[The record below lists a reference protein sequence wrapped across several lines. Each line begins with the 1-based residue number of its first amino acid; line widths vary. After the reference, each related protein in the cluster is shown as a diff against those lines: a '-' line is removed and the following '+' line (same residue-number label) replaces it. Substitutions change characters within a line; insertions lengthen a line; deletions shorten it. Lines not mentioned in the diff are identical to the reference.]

1 MGRKGEMERVRE
13 GEGGSKRGKEEG
25 REAEAEAP
33 NFVFLGSKGIFASK
47 TSTVIQVETYP
58 NLFIEMLV

>member
-1 MGRKGEMERVRE
+1 MERVRE
-13 GEGGSKRGKEEG
+13 GEGGRKRGKEEG
-25 REAEAEAP
+25 REAEAP
-33 NFVFLGSKGIFASK
+33 NFVFLGSKGILASK